1 MRVRGSG
8 CESLSGYLFVY
19 ILPALPTAEIQAT
32 TSLPSHTHILTAS
45 VINFPFSYV
54 TGAREEFPLLN
65 SVKIGDKFIIMTGA
79 TAGLRLAN
87 GVSVP
92 GTQRVRETEVGSIC
106 PWKKSRVLDTILG
119 LVRPQVSLPY

>member
-1 MRVRGSG
+1 MK
-8 CESLSGYLFVY
+8 VY
-19 ILPALPTAEIQAT
+19 QGIFLYIYCPLCLQLKYKQQLHCLP
-32 TSLPSHTHILTAS
+32 THILTAS

-54 TGAREEFPLLN
+54 TGAREELPLLN
-65 SVKIGDKFIIMTGA
+65 SVKIGDKFITMTGA

-106 PWKKSRVLDTILG
+106 LWKGSGVLDTILG

>member
-1 MRVRGSG
+1 MSG
-8 CESLSGYLFVY
+8 AHEE
-19 ILPALPTAEIQAT
+19 LPL
-32 TSLPSHTHILTAS
+32 
-45 VINFPFSYV
+45 
-54 TGAREEFPLLN
+54 LLN
-65 SVKIGDKFIIMTGA
+65 SVKIGDEFIAMTGA

-106 PWKKSRVLDTILG
+106 LWNKKSRVLDTILG